1 VDEESK
7 IPLLDC
13 RDDVDRYIRL
23 VTTGGF
29 YEALMGELGVPHDRR
44 EDFKR
49 TLYQNVFY
57 GKVRVQKG
65 SEEGKA
71 FRRLF
76 PTMFDLLL
84 DLKEGQYQR
93 SSRMMQK
100 VEAHFVYD
108 RICTRIEA
116 ERPQVFLGTIH
127 DALVTTPDQA
137 GYVRRVMA
145 EEFGRVGVM
154 PTIRAK

>member
-1 VDEESK
+1 VAE
-7 IPLLDC
+7 
-13 RDDVDRYIRL
+13 YMRL

-29 YEALMGELGVPHDRR
+29 YEALMGELGVPLDDR
-44 EDFKR
+44 EAFKR

-57 GKVRVQKG
+57 GRVRVQMG
-65 SEEGKA
+65 SEGGKA
-71 FRRLF
+71 LRRLF
-76 PTMFDLLL
+76 PTIHDLLL

-116 ERPQVFLGTIH
+116 ERPRVFLGTIH

-137 GYVRRVMA
+137 GYVRRVMV
-145 EEFGRVGVM
+145 EEFRRAGVT
-154 PTIRAK
+154 PTIRDK